1 MIIVDNDYNSHYYHY
16 CHQLTG
22 TQLAEEA
29 VGLQEVGAVQ
39 LQGLIISMVVIRLF
53 RLIRII

>member
-1 MIIVDNDYNSHYYHY
+1 MIIIDNDHHYHFYHY

-39 LQGLIISMVVIRLF
+39 LQGLIISMVMIRLF